1 MLPAL
6 ITTLNTSV
14 AVHRLVDEPLRINP
28 RRSGAQEAA
37 SRAITEEANGVD
49 CKTLRCSKKYT
60 EYGRR
65 SGGHDPT
72 AIPLALDY
80 CSHRRQDLAVSTVV
94 VAQGTLCLDNA
105 HPPQL

>member
-1 MLPAL
+1 MGANIRFDKFLTSGRSPTNIFRVPDAAEQNDTTRDQPHRMCEANTMLRAL

-49 CKTLRCSKKYT
+49 CKTLR
-60 EYGRR
+60 
-65 SGGHDPT
+65 
-72 AIPLALDY
+72 
-80 CSHRRQDLAVSTVV
+80 
-94 VAQGTLCLDNA
+94 
-105 HPPQL
+105 